1 MKKKFRRLNNKQQI
15 KAQSLE
21 LDIINYAEANSIQR
35 LHGDMFT
42 DAGGHIIHEDEII
55 RMMEQ
60 AKEDINLN
68 PES

>member
-15 KAQSLE
+15 QAQSIE
-21 LDIINYAEANSIQR
+21 IDILNFAEANSIQR
-35 LHGDMFT
+35 LHGDMWT
-42 DAGGHIIHEDEII
+42 DAGGHVLHEDEII